1 VCVAL
6 FAATTV
12 FVGEFDVGKAS
23 PPPAELI
30 QKANLRGAQR
40 YAWGLIRVGAVVFIV
55 CGSLFGM
62 FCWWAAIA
70 PDPPKW
76 VLVLRP
82 FMRLSLMF
90 LMAGILAGP
99 VLSYRGFKMLRGIRK
114 QEEQIREAKKLA
126 KKKARESRTGI

>member
-1 VCVAL
+1 M
-6 FAATTV
+6 
-12 FVGEFDVGKAS
+12 GKAS

-30 QKANLRGAQR
+30 QKANLRVRTLCLGPDP
-40 YAWGLIRVGAVVFIV
+40 GCAVVFIV

-90 LMAGILAGP
+90 LMAGTLAGP